1 MILIL
6 VLTAGR
12 YKPMEPASN
21 HAGTHDVLRIA
32 LKAEEDP
39 SAEEG
44 EQGQRSTL
52 LPFASEMVPVVDR
65 ASRRMEITP
74 PEGLLD
80 IVTTAKKPSAQRQRL

>member
-1 MILIL
+1 MILIAC
-6 VLTAGR
+6 LTAGW
-12 YKPMEPASN
+12 YNLMDPASN
-21 HAGTHDVLRIA
+21 CAGTHDVLRIA
-32 LKAEEDP
+32 LKAEGAP
-39 SAEEG
+39 SAEER
-44 EQGQRSTL
+44 EQGQRTTL